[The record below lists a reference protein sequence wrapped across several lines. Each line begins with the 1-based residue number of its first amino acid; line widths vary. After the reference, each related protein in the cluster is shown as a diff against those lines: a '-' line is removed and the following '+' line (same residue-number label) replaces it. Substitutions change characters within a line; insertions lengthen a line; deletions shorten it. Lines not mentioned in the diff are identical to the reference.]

1 MKTLKHLLVAIITL
15 TLFSCSSDST
25 SPDSEKPTISI
36 VKPTDEQSVLAGENL
51 AVEIAFSD
59 NVELASYK
67 IEIHYSGDGHS
78 HNRLNTPNEDIPWNY
93 HSEGNL
99 SGKNDIIHSTV
110 QVPINAENGIYHF
123 GVYALDRAGN
133 QQSDWVEFEIHHLL
147 D

>member
-1 MKTLKHLLVAIITL
+1 MKTFKHVLAIITTL

-25 SPDSEKPTISI
+25 SPDTEKPTISI
-36 VKPTDEQSVLAGENL
+36 VKPTDEQSVLSGENL
-51 AVEIAFSD
+51 AIEIAFSD

-78 HNRLNTPNEDIPWNY
+78 HNRLNTQNEDIPWNY

-99 SGKNDIIHSTV
+99 SGKNDIIYSTV
-110 QVPINAENGIYHF
+110 QVPINAEHGMYHF

-133 QQSDWVEFEIHHLL
+133 QNIQWVEL
-147 D
+147 DVEHE

>member
-1 MKTLKHLLVAIITL
+1 MKPFKHVLAIITTL

-25 SPDSEKPTISI
+25 SPDTEKPTISI
-36 VKPTDEQSVLAGENL
+36 VKPTDEQSVLSGENL
-51 AVEIAFSD
+51 TIEIAFSD

-78 HNRLNTPNEDIPWNY
+78 HNRLNSQNEDIPWNY

-110 QVPINAENGIYHF
+110 QVPINAEHGMYHF

-133 QQSDWVEFEIHHLL
+133 QNIQWVEL
-147 D
+147 DVEHE